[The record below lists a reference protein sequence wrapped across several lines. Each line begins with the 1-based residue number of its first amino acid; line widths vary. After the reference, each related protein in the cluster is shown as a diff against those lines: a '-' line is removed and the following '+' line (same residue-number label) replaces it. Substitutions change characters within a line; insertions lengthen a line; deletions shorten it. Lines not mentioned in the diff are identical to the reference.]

1 MNIEFSPLQFLIL
14 IIVFVAVCL
23 ISTVLSAV
31 VIINYY
37 RAIRRSPKEVV
48 EISRDGFV
56 YKLAT
61 GEVVSVYKMKKRILH
76 GYIFWVGTKD
86 NVLRYDDIKG
96 KVSNAL
102 EFEDGAFNP
111 DPYWKT
117 LKFKVNNTHA

>member
-1 MNIEFSPLQFLIL
+1 
-14 IIVFVAVCL
+14 
-23 ISTVLSAV
+23 
-31 VIINYY
+31 
-37 RAIRRSPKEVV
+37 
-48 EISRDGFV
+48 
-56 YKLAT
+56 
-61 GEVVSVYKMKKRILH
+61 MKKRILH

>member
-76 GYIFWVGTKD
+76 GYIF
-86 NVLRYDDIKG
+86 
-96 KVSNAL
+96 
-102 EFEDGAFNP
+102 
-111 DPYWKT
+111 
-117 LKFKVNNTHA
+117 